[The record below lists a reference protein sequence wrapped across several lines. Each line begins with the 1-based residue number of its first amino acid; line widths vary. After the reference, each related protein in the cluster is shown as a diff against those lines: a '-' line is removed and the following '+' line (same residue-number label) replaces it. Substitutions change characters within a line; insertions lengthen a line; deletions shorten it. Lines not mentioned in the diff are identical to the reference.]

1 MTGGVLAVAM
11 ASAPAGAQELAPS
24 ELRLAW
30 VSPSAASLER
40 TQLRTVAESRSAPV
54 LTAGGIA
61 GGAVGF
67 VGGFYVGALLAFDDD
82 GDDLDFLSGGVA
94 GATIGEGLLLPL
106 GVNLANG
113 GRGAYTTSALASLGI
128 AAAGLFALQAVHYDP
143 PGAPIVL
150 IAVPVAQLA
159 TSIAIER
166 ATD

>member
-1 MTGGVLAVAM
+1 MTGGALAVAM
-11 ASAPAGAQELAPS
+11 ASNPAGAQVLEPS

-30 VSPSAASLER
+30 VSPSVASPSQAEWR
-40 TQLRTVAESRSAPV
+40 TAAESRSAPV
-54 LTAGGIA
+54 LTLGGLA
-61 GGAVGF
+61 GGAVGV
-67 VGGFYVGALLAFDDD
+67 VGGFFVGALLASDDD
-82 GDDLDFLSGGVA
+82 GDDLDVLSGGVA

-128 AAAGLFALQAVHYDP
+128 AAAGLLALQAVHYDP

-159 TSIAIER
+159 T
-166 ATD
+166 